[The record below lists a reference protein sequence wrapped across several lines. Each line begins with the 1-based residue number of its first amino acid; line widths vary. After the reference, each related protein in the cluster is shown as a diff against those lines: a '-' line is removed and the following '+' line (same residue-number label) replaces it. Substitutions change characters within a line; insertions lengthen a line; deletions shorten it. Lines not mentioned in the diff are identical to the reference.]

1 MADSMKDF
9 SSIRDIQEELSRLN
23 KSPSQQKKYS
33 QFQMNFENV
42 SSEFKEML
50 EMYQKKNQRLNSQDF
65 QESGFRYRFICHI
78 LTKIKP
84 V

>member
-9 SSIRDIQEELSRLN
+9 TSIRDIQEELSRLN
-23 KSPSQQKKYS
+23 KSPSQQKKFS

-65 QESGFRYRFICHI
+65 QESGFR
-78 LTKIKP
+78 
-84 V
+84 